1 MGFLSRKLYQLVIV
15 LALGLLGAVSVWTG
29 PINAGD
35 PPATATTGYQLV
47 RVFDGDSMLM
57 RNPEGSVIQVR
68 IAGIDAPEKSQPF
81 ADPARDR
88 LAELLQQDGLR
99 VAILK
104 KDVYGRWLASIWI
117 TDQDLGLL
125 MIEEGMVWFFR
136 RYQSDLTQEQRQAYD
151 AAEKSAQRAQ
161 RGLWQEADPTPPWE
175 FRQQKRQASQ
185 AEKQAQ

>member
-1 MGFLSRKLYQLVIV
+1 MRFSSRKLQRLVIV
-15 LALGLLGAVSVWTG
+15 LALSLLGAVSVWTG
-29 PINAGD
+29 PIDAGD
-35 PPATATTGYQLV
+35 PPATAATGYRLE

-57 RNPEGSVIQVR
+57 RNPEGIVIQVR

-88 LAELLQQDGLR
+88 LAELLSQDGLR
-99 VAILK
+99 VEIQK
-104 KDVYGRWLASIWI
+104 KDVYGRWLASLWVA
-117 TDQDLGLL
+117 DQDLGLV

-161 RGLWQEADPTPPWE
+161 RGLWQEADPVPPWE
-175 FRQQKRQASQ
+175 FRRQKREASR
-185 AEKQAQ
+185 AE